1 MRSFNL
7 LSGLLA
13 TVVSTAAM
21 AQSAV
26 LHDGRVVTLVQP
38 QELFSVEGPAWNID
52 VPNRAVIC
60 NGIRVTI
67 PSTVNGQRVTI
78 GGSQIVGPNDEV
90 LDEISADTFDRLLD
104 VNAATRDRVFDT
116 AGACGTIRL
125 GPARS
130 TFCTSEARGEPVQG
144 LTRAPIIQ
152 KQIEDNYFFLA
163 RNAFAQYPPGVL
175 PANFLGMIGIRN
187 ETGQYPT
194 SPNQLPPRRFWRYP
208 TMSSAT
214 FIAQGSV
221 YEDAQGNRFNVPDV
235 TIKDYYATL
244 IHAENIVIGNV
255 RGKAVGNFQTPDSFV
270 IGNTLVLMNQDP
282 RMAMDIVGLGGAPV
296 GREFFVTALEAG
308 MSVAV
313 EGHMLGDHV
322 LQAEVLDVPLFDPAN
337 VAWVS
342 ILPAT
347 WSWRNG
353 QGLSYRGE
361 LVPASSSRL
370 SVQYGVND
378 VFTGPEISLQNAL
391 IVDPVL
397 DTARFDVRGQI
408 GGDPVVRPQIKFIV
422 RDATKGTVV
431 KEFVFNWAEILGL

>member
-13 TVVSTAAM
+13 SVVSTAAM

-397 DTARFDVRGQI
+397 DTARFDVRNQI